1 MRFACIGSGSE
12 GNGLIVEAG
21 RTRILLDCGF
31 SLRETALRLQ
41 RLALEAQQ
49 LNAIVVTHEH
59 LDHISGVVR
68 LANKFQIPVYL
79 SYGSYS
85 FLNCLGQTPYE
96 INLIDSHTA
105 FAIGDIWVEPFPVPH
120 DAREPVQYVFG
131 DGVSRLGVLTD
142 TGMITPHIALML
154 SGCDA
159 LMLECNHDQEMLAN
173 GPYPPGLKQRVGGR
187 YGHLDNQAAAAL
199 LRDIDTSRLRHLVAA
214 HLSQKNNLP
223 RLAREAL
230 SQVLGCAQDWI
241 EIADQAMG
249 LDWRSLR

>member
-21 RTRILLDCGF
+21 KTRILLDCGF

-49 LNAIVVTHEH
+49 LSAIVVTHEH
-59 LDHISGVVR
+59 SDHISGVVR

-131 DGVSRLGVLTD
+131 DGLSRLGVLTD
-142 TGMITPHIALML
+142 TGMITPHIAQML
-154 SGCDA
+154 SGCDG

-199 LRDIDTSRLRHLVAA
+199 LREIDISRLRHVVAA
-214 HLSQKNNLP
+214 HLSQKNNSP
-223 RLAREAL
+223 SLARKAL
-230 SQVLGCAQDWI
+230 SQALGCAQEWI
-241 EIADQAMG
+241 AIADQALG
-249 LDWRSLR
+249 LDWRSLS